1 MATPE
6 PAREPTIGDV
16 LHELRLLRRE
26 FGTLDREFES
36 LRQITTDQI
45 GGLRDQMSGLR
56 QVMIDEFAAARHLIQ
71 ALDRDV
77 QGIAQRLMEQGDES

>member
-6 PAREPTIGDV
+6 PTREPTIGDV
-16 LHELRLLRRE
+16 LHEVQLLRRE
-26 FGTLDREFES
+26 FGTLHREFES
-36 LRQITTDQI
+36 LRNITSDEV
-45 GGLRDQMSGLR
+45 GSLRR
-56 QVMIDEFAAARHLIQ
+56 VMLDGFNEMRHLIQ

>member
-16 LHELRLLRRE
+16 LHELQLLR
-26 FGTLDREFES
+26 LEFES
-36 LRQITTDQI
+36 LRRITTDQM
-45 GGLRDQMSGLR
+45 GALR